1 MSIGELVFWYS
12 SIFFILLLALV
23 VLLLR
28 RKTRGNRLFT
38 RTDWRSLFDCL
49 KEKTLPGQSWVKI
62 LIAAVIAL
70 SAGLMIVA
78 FVLPYGTPLA
88 LAALVP
94 TVLALVFVLPKL
106 LM

>member
-1 MSIGELVFWYS
+1 MSIGELVFWYA

-28 RKTRGNRLFT
+28 RKTRGKRLFT
-38 RTDWRSLFDCL
+38 RTDWQSLFACV
-49 KEKTLPGQSWVKI
+49 KQKALPGESWLKI

-78 FVLPYGTPLA
+78 FVLPYGTA
-88 LAALVP
+88 LAFVALLP
-94 TVLALVFVLPKL
+94 TVLALVLVLPKL
-106 LM
+106 LT